1 MAATA
6 VAIPSTAP
14 APELNLKS
22 VPGQRL
28 EPYLALSKS
37 AKGAACVQL
46 IRDVLAAPGVYVFGE
61 LLDMPNVA
69 ELKNNPDHASY
80 HKLLEI
86 FSYGTYQDYQQGKAN
101 LPELTDA
108 QRIKLQQLS
117 IVTLSEQTRAIPYK
131 DLLTYLDISN
141 VRQLEDLIMDAIYQ
155 DVLKASLDQK
165 LKQVEVQSAMGRD
178 LRPGQAQQ
186 MLATLAEWKQRS
198 ETLLRELDSK
208 MNQVVEHKVQ
218 EKKDRHAFEEL
229 VEKARK
235 EAQSSKGAGG
245 GGPGGPGS
253 GGGSHHGKHRKTGGG
268 GGGGAGGAGG
278 VPRDL
283 MMEFEMSDDIRRGGG
298 FGYNSP
304 EFMSEFERM
313 QSGGGGGSAFGGA
326 GGSRRSAKRMFPRA

>member
-6 VAIPSTAP
+6 VAIPPTAP
-14 APELNLKS
+14 AAELNLKS
-22 VPGQRL
+22 VSGQRL

-46 IRDVLAAPGVYVFGE
+46 IKDVLAAPGVYVFGE

-69 ELKNNPDHASY
+69 ELKNNPDNASY

-86 FSYGTYQDYQQGKAN
+86 FSYGTYQDYQQNKAS
-101 LPELTDA
+101 LPELTA
-108 QRIKLQQLS
+108 VQRTKLQQLS
-117 IVTLSEQTRAIPYK
+117 IVTLSEQTRVIPYK
-131 DLLTYLDISN
+131 DLLSYLDISN

-198 ETLLRELDSK
+198 ETLLRELDAK
-208 MNQVVEHKVQ
+208 MNQVIEQKVQ
-218 EKKDRHAFEEL
+218 EKKDRVAFEEL

-235 EAQSSKGAGG
+235 EAQSGKGSGGGGGGGPAGGG
-245 GGPGGPGS
+245 GGPGGPG
-253 GGGSHHGKHRKTGGG
+253 GPHHGKHRKVGGG
-268 GGGGAGGAGG
+268 SQ
-278 VPRDL
+278 RDL
-283 MMEFEMSDDIRRGGG
+283 MMDFEMSDDPRRGGSG
-298 FGYNSP
+298 GAHTYNSP
-304 EFMSEFERM
+304 EFMSELERM
-313 QSGGGGGSAFGGA
+313 HGGVGGGGGA
-326 GGSRRSAKRMFPRA
+326 GGSRRSTKRMFPRA